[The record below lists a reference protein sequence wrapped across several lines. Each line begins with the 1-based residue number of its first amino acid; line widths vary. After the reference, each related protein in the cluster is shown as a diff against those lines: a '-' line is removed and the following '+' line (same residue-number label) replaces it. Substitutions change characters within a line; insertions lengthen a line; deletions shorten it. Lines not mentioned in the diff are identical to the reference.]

1 MMQLSREL
9 KTLAREFSLAV
20 VVSVA
25 GLCPSCAGVWRGAVG
40 TLWSLWERGPH
51 SQLSLNPTVPCSLT
65 SLQPADVLFQAWGK
79 TWADV
84 LPPALA
90 VLSQHG
96 IHWIEQGRVKY
107 RQMERL
113 VVFIFDRT
121 PFI

>member
-1 MMQLSREL
+1 MGEGTPLSA
-9 KTLAREFSLAV
+9 K
-20 VVSVA
+20 
-25 GLCPSCAGVWRGAVG
+25 
-40 TLWSLWERGPH
+40 
-51 SQLSLNPTVPCSLT
+51 PCSLT

-121 PFI
+121 PSI